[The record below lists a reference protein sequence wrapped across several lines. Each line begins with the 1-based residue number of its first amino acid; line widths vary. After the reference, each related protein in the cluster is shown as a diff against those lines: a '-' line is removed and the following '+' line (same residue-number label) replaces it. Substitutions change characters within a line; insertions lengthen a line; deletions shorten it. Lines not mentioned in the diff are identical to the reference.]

1 MSHTYPHNALR
12 QYAQTGAQ
20 VADVEPYK
28 TVQMLLQGAMD
39 RIAIAKGH
47 MQRKETRLKGEFIS
61 KAISIIDG
69 LQAGLDRE
77 SGGAIAGNLDGLYEY
92 MQRRLLKANLE
103 NSITILDEINGLL
116 ANIKEAWDAIPDA
129 AKRLP
134 A

>member
-1 MSHTYPHNALR
+1 MNQINQRNAMH
-12 QYAQTGAQ
+12 QYAQAGAQ
-20 VADVEPYK
+20 VADIEPYR

-39 RIAIAKGH
+39 RIAMAKGH
-47 MQRKETRLKGEFIS
+47 MQRKEIRQKGEYIS

-69 LQAGLDRE
+69 LQSGLDRE
-77 SGGAIAGNLDGLYEY
+77 SGGAIAGNLEGLYDY
-92 MQRRLLKANLE
+92 MQRQLLKANLE
-103 NSITILDEINGLL
+103 DNLAILDEIAGLL